1 MLFVFIYVY
10 RCPTRFPY
18 QMLCLS
24 FNSNLTDVT
33 CRTETANPS
42 RAPNP
47 PTVFS
52 GIHVAFNFLGN
63 VWPLCCLQ
71 FTASDYP
78 SGIFKL
84 FKVHQLL
91 LNTSTQGFMIMPVSQ
106 YPCHLGH
113 HILQI
118 VVWKHSCVILI
129 YNMPITLRVCSC
141 FTDEPYNVDMYY
153 LKLYMYCHPFILLF
167 SHRMFMFLLLF
178 YRWTV

>member
-42 RAPNP
+42 RAPNS

-52 GIHVAFNFLGN
+52 GIHVAWSLIFWVMFGLY
-63 VWPLCCLQ
+63 VV
-71 FTASDYP
+71 
-78 SGIFKL
+78 FKL
-84 FKVHQLL
+84 FHVRQLL

-118 VVWKHSCVILI
+118 VVWKYSCVILI

-153 LKLYMYCHPFILLF
+153 LKLYMYCYPFILLF